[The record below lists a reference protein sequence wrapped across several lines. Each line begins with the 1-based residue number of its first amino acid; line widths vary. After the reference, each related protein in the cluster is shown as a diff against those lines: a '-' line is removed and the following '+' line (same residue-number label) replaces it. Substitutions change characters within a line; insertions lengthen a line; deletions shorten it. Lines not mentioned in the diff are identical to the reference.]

1 MRMIFDPRQLSHA
14 PETYFRQGEMIP
26 HPEQPQRAELIRD
39 RLLADGHEMVAPCD
53 YGPGPIEAVHDP
65 SYVAFYKSAWEE
77 WLKVAPDGRI
87 ATPNYFPT
95 RQTSRYPAG
104 IVGRL
109 GYYSTGTSCPITPG
123 TWEAIYW
130 SSQTAIEGAERVMA
144 GERVLYSLC
153 RPPGHHAYCDASNGF
168 CFFNNSAVAAN
179 HMRRRFGKVAIIDID
194 THAGQ
199 GTQEILYERGD
210 IFSSSIHRDPAA
222 YVPFYAGYADEMG
235 AGEGAGCHLNVCLDG
250 GASDAVILDGIGS
263 MIAGA
268 QDFGA
273 EALVIALGVDMAG
286 DDPLSEVNMTG
297 DGFARAAE
305 SLMAMDL
312 PTLIVQEGGYLG
324 PSLAENVARFVGA
337 AEAVVGDR

>member
-1 MRMIFDPRQLSHA
+1 MRLIFDPRQLNHA
-14 PETYFRQGEMIP
+14 PDTYFRQGRIDP

-39 RLLADGHEMVAPCD
+39 RLLAVGHEMVAPGD
-53 YGPGPIEAVHDP
+53 HGIGPIEAVHDP
-65 SYVAFYKSAWEE
+65 NYVAFYQTAWEE

-95 RQTSRYPAG
+95 RQISRFPDG
-104 IVGRL
+104 VVGRL

-130 SSQTAIEGAERVMA
+130 SAQTAIEGAERVMA

-153 RPPGHHAYCDASNGF
+153 RPPGHHAYRDASNGF
-168 CFFNNSAVAAN
+168 CFFNNSAIAAN
-179 HMRRRFGKVAIIDID
+179 HLRRSFGKVAIIDID

-199 GTQEILYERGD
+199 GTQELLYGRGD
-210 IFSSSIHRDPAA
+210 IFSASIHRDPAA
-222 YVPFYAGYADEMG
+222 YVPFYAGYPDETG
-235 AGEGAGCHLNVCLDG
+235 EGEGAGCHLNVCLQG
-250 GASDAVILDGIGS
+250 GAGTDTILEGIAA
-263 MIAGA
+263 MIADA
-268 QDFGA
+268 EAFGA

-305 SLMAMDL
+305 MLMAMDL

-337 AEAVVGDR
+337 AEGAIV

>member
-14 PETYFRQGEMIP
+14 PETYFRQGRMDP
-26 HPEQPQRAELIRD
+26 HPEQPQRAEMIRD
-39 RLLADGHEMVAPCD
+39 RLLANGHEMIAPGD
-53 YGPGPIEAVHDP
+53 YGHGPIEAIHDP
-65 SYVAFYKSAWEE
+65 AYVAFYRTAWKE

-95 RQTSRYPAG
+95 RQASRFPDG

-130 SSQTAIEGAERVMA
+130 SAQTAIEGAERVMA
-144 GERVLYSLC
+144 GERLLYSLC
-153 RPPGHHAYCDASNGF
+153 RPPGHHAYRDASNGF
-168 CFFNNSAVAAN
+168 CFFNNSAIAAN
-179 HMRRRFGKVAIIDID
+179 HLRRSFDKVAIIDID

-199 GTQEILYERGD
+199 GTQEVLYGRGD
-210 IFSSSIHRDPAA
+210 IFTASIHRDPAA
-222 YVPFYAGYADEMG
+222 YVPFYAGYPDET
-235 AGEGAGCHLNVCLDG
+235 GEGEGTGCHLNVCLEG
-250 GASDAVILDGIGS
+250 GAGVDTILQGITA
-263 MIAGA
+263 MIAGVEA
-268 QDFGA
+268 FGA

-305 SLMAMDL
+305 MLMAMGL

-324 PSLAENVARFVGA
+324 PSLAENVARFVDA
-337 AEAVVGDR
+337 AEGAIA